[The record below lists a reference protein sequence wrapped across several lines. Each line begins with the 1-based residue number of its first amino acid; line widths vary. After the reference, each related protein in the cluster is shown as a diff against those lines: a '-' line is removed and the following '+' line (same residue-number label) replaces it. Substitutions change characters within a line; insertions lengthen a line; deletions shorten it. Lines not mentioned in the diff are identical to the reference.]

1 MPDALSKPSL
11 DGLTGLRFFAALW
24 VVLFHVRPLFMPDAS
39 LPMFEFLSMGFV
51 GVGLFFMLSGFVLG
65 YQYADRD
72 CTSRTG
78 RRRFLI
84 ARFARIYPVY
94 LLGLILSFPSF
105 RQDSIDLIAAG
116 LRTQTQYLGT
126 LFGNLT
132 LLQAWTPWTSCQWNC
147 PGWSLSSE
155 AFFYLGFPLIVPVI
169 ARLRT
174 RHLVAAA
181 ALLYPLA
188 LLAPAIY
195 SYSPSVQHWVAQSQD
210 RMVLANALL
219 QYTPL
224 LRLPE
229 FVAGILLARAFSL
242 GLRLPSW
249 GGAAAIGLIASFAC
263 FWRTLGAPDL
273 MVSNGL
279 LMPFFGL
286 LILSVAG
293 GRDWLQAILASR
305 PLIWLG
311 EASYATYILHF
322 FLLRALYPHLT
333 EFGLSHGQQLGL
345 YLAAVVVASLVAF
358 LCLEKPARRWLRG
371 RLEALLV
378 NRPPRPATQA
388 ATP

>member
-1 MPDALSKPSL
+1 MTNAHSKPSL

-24 VVLFHVRPLFMPDAS
+24 VVLFHVRPLFLPDVP
-39 LPMFEFLSMGFV
+39 LPAFEFVSMGFV

-65 YQYADRD
+65 YQYTDRD
-72 CTSRTG
+72 STSRAG
-78 RRRFLI
+78 RRRFMI

-94 LLGLILSFPSF
+94 LLGLALTFPSF
-105 RQDSIDLIAAG
+105 WQDSVDLISVG
-116 LRTQTQYLGT
+116 LRTQAQLLGT
-126 LFGNLT
+126 LFGNAT

-155 AFFYLGFPLIVPVI
+155 AFFYLGFPLIAAAV
-169 ARLRT
+169 ARLGTGR
-174 RHLVAAA
+174 LVAVA

-188 LLAPAIY
+188 LLAPALY
-195 SYSPSVQHWVAQSQD
+195 SYSPAVQHWVAQSPE
-210 RMVLANALL
+210 RLILANAFI

-229 FVAGILLARAFSL
+229 FIAGILLARVFTMGVRVPA
-242 GLRLPSW
+242 W
-249 GGAAAIGLIASFAC
+249 GGVAAVGLAVLFGC
-263 FWRTLGAPDL
+263 FWRTLGTPDL

-279 LMPFFGL
+279 LMPLFAL

-293 GRDWLQAILASR
+293 GRDWLGSVLASR

-322 FLLRALYPHLT
+322 FLLRALQPRLAGLGLPH
-333 EFGLSHGQQLGL
+333 GLQLAL
-345 YLAAVVVASLVAF
+345 YLAVTVAASLVTF
-358 LCLEKPARRWLRG
+358 VCLEKPARRWLKT

-378 NRPPRPATQA
+378 DRLPRAAQA